1 MAEKIVLAYSGGLDT
16 SVAITWLKE
25 NHGFDVVAV
34 AVSLGGGEDMAEAIE
49 RARRNGA
56 VEAYGIDAASEFA
69 DEYLARAIKA
79 NAVYEDKYPLATALG
94 RPLIV
99 KHLVEQALASNA
111 VAVAHGCTGKGND
124 QVRFD
129 VGIKTLAPDLRIV
142 APIREWKMS
151 REEEIDYAAARKI
164 EIKVDKAKVYSIDA
178 NIWGC
183 AIEGGN
189 LEDPWNEPDE
199 DIYLMTASVADAPTE
214 PCYAEISFENGLPV
228 ALDGRALSL
237 KDIIVDLN
245 EIAGRNGVGR
255 LDMIENRLVG
265 IKSREVYEA
274 PAALTIITAHRALED
289 LTLEREAARYKRLA
303 EQKYA
308 ELVYNGQWF
317 SPLRTALDELFDSL
331 QTKVNGDIRLRFHK
345 GTLAVVGRRSPDSLY
360 QYGLA
365 TYDKADTFDH
375 DAAAGFIE
383 LWGLPLTEWAK
394 KHKRGERMI

>member
-25 NHGFDVVAV
+25 NYGFDVIAV
-34 AVSLGGGEDMAEAIE
+34 AVSLGGGEDMVEAIE

-56 VEAYGIDAASEFA
+56 IEAYGIDAAVEFV
-69 DEYLARAIKA
+69 DEYLSRAIKA
-79 NAVYEDKYPLATALG
+79 NALYEDKYPLATALG

-99 KHLVEQALASNA
+99 KHLVEQAAASQA

-129 VGIKTLAPDLRIV
+129 VGIKTLAPDLKIV

-151 REEEIDYAAARKI
+151 REEEIDYAADHNI

-189 LEDPWNEPDE
+189 LEDPWNEPNE
-199 DIYLMTASVADAPTE
+199 DIYMMTASVDSAPAE
-214 PCYAEISFENGLPV
+214 PSYAEIAFAGGLPV
-228 ALDGRALSL
+228 ALDGRALPL
-237 KDIIVDLN
+237 HDLVLALN

-274 PAALTIITAHRALED
+274 PAALALITAHRALED
-289 LTLEREAARYKRLA
+289 LTLEREVARYKRQA

-317 SPLRTALDELFDSL
+317 SPLRTALDAFFDSV
-331 QTKVNGDIRLRFHK
+331 QANVNGDVRLRFHK
-345 GTLAVVGRRSPDSLY
+345 GTLAVAGRRSPESLY
-360 QYGLA
+360 QYELA
-365 TYDKADTFDH
+365 TYDKADAFDH
-375 DAAAGFIE
+375 DAAAGFIQ

-394 KHKRGERMI
+394 RHKEQS